1 MDRTFFPDKSE
12 LNLEHRIVLYSVII
26 RYDRIAYKSIVYT
39 QLHTCTHT
47 YTSSAIHAYI
57 HAHIHIIIDPWTGI
71 IFTLIYTRNDRHK
84 SKSNPF
90 FFHGS
95 SDVVVH
101 FLGTAPQVPGQGWC
115 AAGHLCGTAVVAWPH
130 QKSGDLTSKL
140 GDRTRR
146 KYPPVN

>member
-57 HAHIHIIIDPWTGI
+57 HAHIHIIIDP
-71 IFTLIYTRNDRHK
+71 
-84 SKSNPF
+84 
-90 FFHGS
+90 
-95 SDVVVH
+95 
-101 FLGTAPQVPGQGWC
+101 
-115 AAGHLCGTAVVAWPH
+115 
-130 QKSGDLTSKL
+130 
-140 GDRTRR
+140 
-146 KYPPVN
+146 